1 MACKWCPVLFRRPR
15 RSEFL
20 NKRQNHSSASTG
32 TQKRLLS
39 TMNAREQLLVDR
51 CPDCNAVV
59 ERYDEDTISL
69 SIICMS
75 TFIYREPALAA
86 PLLPDMLK
94 CVARYA
100 APSCGD
106 LLTDIIVD
114 QILFLTFN
122 TGKLLLEGYLLFD

>member
-1 MACKWCPVLFRRPR
+1 MTCNLFPVPFRRPR

-20 NKRQNHSSASTG
+20 NKRPGHSSASTG

-94 CVARYA
+94 CVARSVCHLVV
-100 APSCGD
+100 PSCGD
-106 LLTDIIVD
+106 LLTDVIVNPV
-114 QILFLTFN
+114 ILLSSFHPQSL
-122 TGKLLLEGYLLFD
+122 